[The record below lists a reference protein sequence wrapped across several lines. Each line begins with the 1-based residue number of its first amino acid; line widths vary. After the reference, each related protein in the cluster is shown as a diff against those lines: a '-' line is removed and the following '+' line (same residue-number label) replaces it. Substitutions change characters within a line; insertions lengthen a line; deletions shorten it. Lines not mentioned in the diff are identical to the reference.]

1 MKRLGLL
8 LFAAAFALAAGAAE
22 KRPLRVLMIGNSFS
36 ISVLKELPHI
46 VDAQDEYALDI
57 TSLYI
62 GGCSLQ
68 RHIREYETALADPT
82 HRPYALDRYVTGQG
96 RLKRVRANLIEALDA
111 GSYDVVTIQ
120 QASPQSFSPAGWVPW
135 GDRLVAIVR
144 EKQPR
149 AKLMLHQTWSY
160 RVDAPRLKKWKLTP
174 EEMFTRV
181 REVYA
186 ERARHFGCGV
196 IPMGDAV
203 RLWRSR
209 SGKATP
215 LSVPAA
221 ELAKYRPP
229 ATPSYK
235 GDVVGSWRWG
245 RRKGDSPRKLQ
256 RDAIHL
262 NPDGAYLQGCVW
274 FAVLFGADATKI
286 AYRPAYLTSREAE
299 LIRRCAADAVAGKL

>member
-1 MKRLGLL
+1 MKRLGVL
-8 LFAAAFALAAGAAE
+8 LFAAAFALAVGAAE

-36 ISVLKELPHI
+36 LSVMRELPNI

-68 RHIREYETALADPT
+68 RHIREYETALDDPT

-111 GSYDVVTIQ
+111 RSYDVITIQ
-120 QASPQSFSPAGWVPW
+120 QASPQSFSPEGWVPW

-144 EKQPR
+144 KKQPR

-160 RVDAPRLKKWKLTP
+160 RSDAPLLRKWQLSQA
-174 EEMFTRV
+174 EMFSRV

-203 RLWRSR
+203 RLWRE
-209 SGKATP
+209 
-215 LSVPAA
+215 AA
-221 ELAKYRPP
+221 PVSFRRIPGSKLKEYKRPR
-229 ATPSYK
+229 APSYK
-235 GDVVGSWRWG
+235 GDVVGRHYWKRS
-245 RRKGDSPRKLQ
+245 RKSGEYKLLC
-256 RDAIHL
+256 DTSHL
-262 NPDGAYLQGCVW
+262 NNDGVYLQGCVW
-274 FAVLFGADATKI
+274 FAALFGADATKI
-286 AYRPAYLTSREAE
+286 AYRPAYLTLREAE
-299 LIRRCAADAVAGKL
+299 LIRRCAAEAVAGKR